1 MARLA
6 NLNGVFETLS
16 RIQIRLASLERA
28 KKGVEIVGFLG
39 KKKDDCEEQHS
50 MQTTRRVA
58 LGLASIAVVGKTCN
72 AVSFAED
79 NGFWID
85 GRIPL
90 PSVNNKIENENT
102 GTRSFLKKRIFI
114 ADIGLKGRMYR
125 LRKYA
130 FDLLAME
137 DLIGKDTLNY
147 VQKFIKIKS
156 TFMYYDFDKVITA
169 APVDDKQPLLDLANR
184 LFDNVEKLDAAVKQ
198 RNILQTETTYKDTKA
213 ILQEVMTRMA

>member
-90 PSVNNKIENENT
+90 PSVNN
-102 GTRSFLKKRIFI
+102 R
-114 ADIGLKGRMYR
+114 LKGRMYR

-198 RNILQTETTYKDTKA
+198 RNILQTEATYKDTKA